1 MLQLMVLPHAHTC
14 STKWSLWVLKQ
25 EIERADEVGWGGR
38 SGGRGAGEGG
48 GLTKIYHM
56 HGRYSQTI

>member
-25 EIERADEVGWGGR
+25 EIERADEVGWGGEVV
-38 SGGRGAGEGG
+38 GGEQEREGV
-48 GLTKIYHM
+48 
-56 HGRYSQTI
+56 